1 MIGKSIISRLPLGYV
16 VATPSV
22 LAQVPRNELEAAL
35 ERHRNRDWGDVCPQ
49 DWAANDYALTH
60 RGRILSAYRAADDI
74 KFWIITEANRS
85 STTVLLPDEY

>member
-35 ERHRNRDWGDVCPQ
+35 ERRVG
-49 DWAANDYALTH
+49 
-60 RGRILSAYRAADDI
+60 SA
-74 KFWIITEANRS
+74 
-85 STTVLLPDEY
+85 